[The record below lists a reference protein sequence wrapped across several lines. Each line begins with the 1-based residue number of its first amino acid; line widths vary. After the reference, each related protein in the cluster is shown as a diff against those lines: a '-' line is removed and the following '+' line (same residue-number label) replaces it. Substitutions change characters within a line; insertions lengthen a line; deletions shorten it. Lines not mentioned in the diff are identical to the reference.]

1 MKVKDNK
8 SVSSNILKEVRE
20 MIKESMEM
28 IWIRAS
34 MFQSTKSKAKK
45 TWTSRTLKNKE
56 VKDVGKEVE
65 EVMMNIEAEAVENI
79 EEAKIT
85 EGVVEISEE
94 EEDREVV
101 KEAEAEVVAIEKTIK
116 RRIMIVIHTTLLAIH

>member
-1 MKVKDNK
+1 
-8 SVSSNILKEVRE
+8 
-20 MIKESMEM
+20 
-28 IWIRAS
+28 
-34 MFQSTKSKAKK
+34 
-45 TWTSRTLKNKE
+45 
-56 VKDVGKEVE
+56 
-65 EVMMNIEAEAVENI
+65 MMNIEAEAVENI

-116 RRIMIVIHTTLLAIH
+116 SRIMIVIHTTLLAIL